1 MNSKSEP
8 GRYSLRSDYFLW
20 ALVLGLLVLTLMN
33 PAKLRLYPQLV
44 HWPTIQAMLG
54 LLILTS
60 GFESSGWLSRVA
72 GRIALHI
79 HQERLLA
86 LFLVAASML
95 LAMVLTND
103 VALFVVIPL
112 TLSLDRILLLPVRRL
127 IVFEALGVNCG
138 AMLTPIGNPQN
149 IFLWQHSGMHFTV
162 FMWKMLPLFAISA
175 VLLALFVCLAF
186 RSLPVSRH
194 AAQPEAHLDRRVF
207 LIAAVMYLPFLIL
220 SDLHYT
226 ALALGIVTVTFLLF
240 APRLLYR
247 IDWPLIV
254 VFILMFVD
262 MRLLAQHSWIR
273 ETVTRLQL
281 HQPEKLY
288 VTGALLS
295 QAVSNVPAAI
305 LLADYSTDWRTLAW
319 AVDVGGFGLVIGSL
333 ANLIA
338 LRIGRQ
344 RGTWLEFHLWS
355 VPFFLLAGMLG
366 LLCLWL
372 I

>member
-1 MNSKSEP
+1 LNSPSDP
-8 GRYSLRSDYFLW
+8 GRYSLRTDYILW
-20 ALVLGLLVLTLMN
+20 ILILGLLVLTILN
-33 PAKLRLYPQLV
+33 PEKIRLYLQLV

-79 HQERLLA
+79 HNERLLA
-86 LFLVAASML
+86 LFLVAIAAL

-112 TLSLDRILLLPVRRL
+112 TLSLSRFVSLPVRRL

-149 IFLWQHSGMHFTV
+149 IFLWQQSGIHFAS
-162 FMWKMLPLFAISA
+162 FMWGMLPLFLLSA
-175 VLLALFVCLAF
+175 GLLALFVCLAF
-186 RSLPVSRH
+186 KSLPINRH
-194 AAQPEAHLDRRVF
+194 AAQPDARLNKRIF
-207 LIAAVMYLPFLIL
+207 LIAAVLYLPFLIL

-226 ALALGIVTVTFLLF
+226 ALALGIVTVAFLLT

-254 VFILMFVD
+254 VLTLMFID
-262 MRLLAQHSWIR
+262 MRLLAQLSWVQHAIA
-273 ETVTRLQL
+273 TLQL
-281 HQPEKLY
+281 HQPEQLF

-295 QAVSNVPAAI
+295 QAISNVPAAI
-305 LLADYSTDWRTLAW
+305 LLVGYSTDWKTLAW
-319 AVDVGGFGLVIGSL
+319 AVDVGGFGLVVGSL

-344 RGTWLEFHLWS
+344 RRTWLEFHLWS
-355 VPFFLLAGMLG
+355 LPFFLLAGIFG
-366 LLCLWL
+366 LLWLWL